1 MRGDY
6 VTGNIDIF
14 DVYKEKGG
22 GGVVPSIRDLTVD
35 ILNSAGAYREGN
47 KNIFERDF
55 DEVLLAR
62 WIYSFRAMFIGAS
75 RKYYGL
81 ESYLS
86 DIVYDTTRMFF
97 LHVDINCAKDDES
110 IVRYV
115 ESIALSRLRHCI
127 KKIQRSRGIVKE
139 KYSGKHYKG
148 YSYKSL
154 LVPLDTVDEGKRS
167 TQDIYSSVSVVNEIA
182 DIIQGDKWAEIV
194 LSACLRS
201 RGKLN
206 LRAINRYVS
215 IPKED
220 QTEETKVEIARAY
233 NKIVRILC
241 KKLQRKTIR
250 EKKPCQVG
258 FVS

>member
-14 DVYKEKGG
+14 DVYKEKCGG
-22 GGVVPSIRDLTVD
+22 IPAQSVRDLTVD
-35 ILNSAGAYREGN
+35 ILNSAGAYREGDR
-47 KNIFERDF
+47 NIFERDF
-55 DEVLLAR
+55 DEILLAR

-97 LHVDINCAKDDES
+97 LHVDINYAKDDAS

-115 ESIALSRLRHCI
+115 ESIALSQLRHCI
-127 KKIQRSRGIVKE
+127 KKVQRSRGIVKE

-154 LVPLDTVDEGKRS
+154 LVPLDAVAEKRKAGS
-167 TQDIYSSVSVVNEIA
+167 DILSSVSIVDEVA
-182 DIIQGDKWAEIV
+182 DIIRGDKWAEIV

-220 QTEETKVEIARAY
+220 QTEETKAEIARAY

-241 KKLQRKTIR
+241 KKLQRKTAR
-250 EKKPCQVG
+250 EKKPCHVG